1 MIPENNTC
9 VSFEKGYSIIRID
22 GSFYDL
28 CSVHKVIA
36 SFEDITYSG
45 DGKFLILRIVGTD
58 AEILRENTLNLCN
71 IFLDRCLNVKASEVL
86 EDSTVSRNLSSDVPK
101 TISENLSEE
110 SFSSGDPKESDKLL
124 MSEEE
129 DRIW

>member
-9 VSFEKGYSIIRID
+9 VSFEKGYSTIRID

-28 CSVHKVIA
+28 CSVHKIIA

-45 DGKFLILRIVGTD
+45 DGKFLILRIAGTD
-58 AEILRENTLNLCN
+58 AEVLRENTLNLCN
-71 IFLDRCLNVKASEVL
+71 IFLDRCLNVK
-86 EDSTVSRNLSSDVPK
+86 EDEETTTSVSK
-101 TISENLSEE
+101 TITENLSEE
-110 SFSSGDPKESDKLL
+110 SFSSGDPEESDRLL
-124 MSEEE
+124 VSEEE